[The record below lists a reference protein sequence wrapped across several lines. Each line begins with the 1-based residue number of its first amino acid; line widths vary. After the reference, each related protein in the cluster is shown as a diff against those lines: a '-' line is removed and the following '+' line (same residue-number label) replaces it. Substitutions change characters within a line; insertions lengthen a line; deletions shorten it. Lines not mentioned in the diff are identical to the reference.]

1 MFSERNF
8 TVRLLKKRN
17 KEYVL
22 LLGKEKWFIKRN
34 INSLERK
41 GNVYK

>member
-8 TVRLLKKRN
+8 TFVQKKRN